1 VTLSV
6 RFAAG
11 RATKAAA
18 SFAIAKGGGGM
29 AMLRWLFF
37 VAAVS
42 CAPLA
47 AQAQEKDPPRHFSQ
61 CQAIASLVSGA
72 TFARY
77 ERSSASLFQPA
88 AISDLPVTITY
99 LGHSTFHIV
108 TPGGVTIATDYNGSY
123 KPSVPPMVATMN
135 HAHTTHYTLTPEP
148 EIKYVLHGWSDT
160 PGEGIKH
167 EVSIEDTY
175 IRNVTTDINR
185 WGRHEKDGN
194 SIFIFEVQGL
204 CIGHLGHLH
213 HELDEGHYAEIGR
226 LDVLMVP
233 VDGGLTM
240 GKESMSKVVQRLRS
254 RVILPMHRRGP
265 VVDDFLAMFGADHDR
280 VVVPDATMEVSLRSL
295 PKKPTIYVLKGL

>member
-1 VTLSV
+1 M
-6 RFAAG
+6 
-11 RATKAAA
+11 
-18 SFAIAKGGGGM
+18 I
-29 AMLRWLFF
+29 RWLFSLALALF
-37 VAAVS
+37 TPLVA
-42 CAPLA
+42 L
-47 AQAQEKDPPRHFSQ
+47 AQEDKPRHFSQ
-61 CQAIASLVSGA
+61 CQAIASLLPSA

-77 ERSSASLFQPA
+77 DSSPA
-88 AISDLPVTITY
+88 PLLQRAGLDDQPVTITY

-108 TPGGVTIATDYNGSY
+108 TPGGVTIATDYNGWY
-123 KPSVPPMVATMN
+123 KPPVPPMVVTMN

-148 EIKYVLHGWSDT
+148 EINYVLRGWSDS
-160 PGEGIKH
+160 PGQPVKH
-167 EVSIEDTY
+167 EVLIEDTF

-185 WGRHEKDGN
+185 WGQFEKDGN

-240 GKESMSKVVQRLRS
+240 GKESMSRVVQRLRS
-254 RVILPMHRRGP
+254 SVILPMHRRGP
-265 VVDDFLAMFGADHDR
+265 VIDDFLGMFGAGFER
-280 VVVPDATMEVSLRSL
+280 VVSPEATIEVSVRSL

>member
-1 VTLSV
+1 MIRWLLLMVLALV
-6 RFAAG
+6 WPFD
-11 RATKAAA
+11 AAA
-18 SFAIAKGGGGM
+18 
-29 AMLRWLFF
+29 
-37 VAAVS
+37 
-42 CAPLA
+42 
-47 AQAQEKDPPRHFSQ
+47 QEDKPRHFSQ
-61 CQAIASLVSGA
+61 CQAIASRLPDA

-77 ERSSASLFQPA
+77 DPSPA
-88 AISDLPVTITY
+88 PLLTHAALTDQPVTITY

-108 TPGGVTIATDYNGSY
+108 TPGGVTIATDYNGWF
-123 KPSVPPMVATMN
+123 KPPVPPMVATMN

-148 EIKYVLHGWSDT
+148 EISYVLRGWSDS
-160 PGEGIKH
+160 PGEPMKH
-167 EVSIEDTY
+167 EVLIKDTF

-185 WGRHEKDGN
+185 WGQFEKDGN

-240 GKESMSKVVQRLRS
+240 GKESMSTVVKRLRS
-254 RVILPMHRRGP
+254 SVILPMHRRGP
-265 VVDDFLAMFGADHDR
+265 VIDDFLAMFGAEFDA
-280 VVVPDATMEVSLRSL
+280 VVSPEATIEVSLHSL